1 MKYKK
6 LTSIFEYF
14 DREKLKMVTNYQNLV
29 RNHREIN
36 AFEGQMNQ
44 SIRYSNEQQKVKPL
58 LTWRLQNLNLR

>member
-29 RNHREIN
+29 RNHREVN
-36 AFEGQMNQ
+36 AFEG
-44 SIRYSNEQQKVKPL
+44 
-58 LTWRLQNLNLR
+58 